1 MRPGIR
7 GLPTASLRL
16 LRRLIAGSVS
26 GRRADDEAAKCPES
40 LCPIL
45 ALPPSG
51 RRTPPPRKTLLLR
64 SRLYGLM
71 RRSRLALP
79 YFGFCLVGEVF
90 AGCYQ
95 PLLPPG
101 SSRRYL
107 CQSFPRCLDP
117 YHDGLQVA
125 FTCCFPC
132 NIGLPQKSYG
142 SACRDIPL
150 KRLRSGEDF
159 RGRSHFFMFRPPD
172 LLATLVAPT
181 SAVSCGADGDFYV
194 RARHALFPPH
204 APDMLA
210 VRNRQLTAR
219 GLAPRQTRSLVGR
232 SALSS
237 STPCRFNPGA
247 PPHFFPATALS
258 RGLRARSE
266 SFLVPPSAPA
276 CA

>member
-1 MRPGIR
+1 MGSHFHR
-7 GLPTASLRL
+7 GHVSRGPPIIPDGRVSRVRFETLAFPPWVFPSSPRVKRWLTYAPVSVVYPKPRSASCVGF
-16 LRRLIAGSVS
+16 IAGSVS
-26 GRRADDEAAKCPES
+26 GLRADDETAKCPES

-45 ALPPSG
+45 ALPPSR

-64 SRLYGLM
+64 PCSYGLM
-71 RRSRLALP
+71 RRSHLALP
-79 YFGFCLVGEVF
+79 YFSFCLVGEVF

-142 SACRDIPL
+142 SACRETPL

-159 RGRSHFFMFRPPD
+159 RGCNHFFMFRPPS

-181 SAVSCGADGDFYV
+181 T
-194 RARHALFPPH
+194 
-204 APDMLA
+204 
-210 VRNRQLTAR
+210 Q
-219 GLAPRQTRSLVGR
+219 
-232 SALSS
+232 
-237 STPCRFNPGA
+237 
-247 PPHFFPATALS
+247 FPAQQTVTS
-258 RGLRARSE
+258 TSEQNMLRYLGMHRI
-266 SFLVPPSAPA
+266 
-276 CA
+276 C

>member
-1 MRPGIR
+1 
-7 GLPTASLRL
+7 
-16 LRRLIAGSVS
+16 
-26 GRRADDEAAKCPES
+26 
-40 LCPIL
+40 
-45 ALPPSG
+45 
-51 RRTPPPRKTLLLR
+51 
-64 SRLYGLM
+64 M
-71 RRSRLALP
+71 RRSRSALP

-150 KRLRSGEDF
+150 KRLRSGGDF
-159 RGRSHFFMFRPPD
+159 RGCSHFFMFRPPD

-194 RARHALFPPH
+194 RARHALLPPH

-219 GLAPRQTRSLVGR
+219 GLSPRQTRSLVGR

-237 STPCRFNPGA
+237 PTTCRFI
-247 PPHFFPATALS
+247 PAHPDKTTKRSIQLPIDLPSVYFMSIFIFGGPASGGGPS
-258 RGLRARSE
+258 RW
-266 SFLVPPSAPA
+266 
-276 CA
+276 

>member
-1 MRPGIR
+1 MVYPQARSASRTGNRRLCVRTPCYRRNRQVSRVPLPDFGVTSIGETYPASSEDITPPSSLIR
-7 GLPTASLRL
+7 THAPIPFGSPL
-16 LRRLIAGSVS
+16 LRR
-26 GRRADDEAAKCPES
+26 
-40 LCPIL
+40 
-45 ALPPSG
+45 
-51 RRTPPPRKTLLLR
+51 
-64 SRLYGLM
+64 
-71 RRSRLALP
+71 
-79 YFGFCLVGEVF
+79 CLVGGVF

-107 CQSFPRCLDP
+107 CQSFSRCLDP

-142 SACRDIPL
+142 SACRETPL
-150 KRLRSGEDF
+150 KRLRSGGDF
-159 RGRSHFFMFRPPD
+159 RGCSHFFMFRPPD

-181 SAVSCGADGDFYV
+181 STVSCGADGDFYV
-194 RARHALFPPH
+194 RARHALLPPH

-219 GLAPRQTRSLVGR
+219 GLSPRQTRSLVGR

-237 STPCRFNPGA
+237 PTTCRFIP
-247 PPHFFPATALS
+247 TLS
-258 RGLRARSE
+258 G
-266 SFLVPPSAPA
+266 
-276 CA
+276 